1 MDAQTTVTIVIDGR
15 EVEAQP
21 GSMVIEAADAANI
34 YIPRFCYHPKLS
46 IAANCRM
53 CLVEVEKAPKPL
65 PACAT
70 PVSEGMIVQTRSA
83 TAVEAQQGTMEF
95 LLINHPL
102 DCPVCDQGG
111 ECPLQDQAMGYGQD
125 SSRYEEEKRVKAPL
139 DLGPLV
145 ATAMTRCIHCTRC
158 VRFGRE
164 IAGTM
169 ELGATGRGEDMT
181 IETYLDGSVDSEVSG
196 NIIDLCPVGAL
207 TSKPYR
213 FTARPWEL
221 FSHEGISPHDSL
233 GTNITLQTA
242 HQAVKRVVPRNNE
255 AINECWISDRDRF
268 AYEGAECDDRLTQPM
283 IRRKEGLVETSWE
296 EALTETAAAMREAA
310 GHDGS
315 QLAALIHPMSSMEES
330 FLLQKIM
337 RGLGSDQIDHR
348 LLQRDFS
355 DDAFAPAYPGLEVA
369 LSDIESLKGIL
380 LVGCNPRKEA
390 PLLALRIRKM
400 VEQGGVVGM
409 LGSHVPDLN
418 FSVCA
423 SRAVKPVDLPSAFG
437 ALAGGVGVSDFAAVA
452 ASGHYGDPQVPE
464 PDGLLGVLS
473 QAGGDGMILLGQG
486 ALNHPAAGILRTIA
500 GRLAEQTGMQLGVL
514 SPANSAGAWWAGAVP
529 HRTAQG
535 KPAKTAGAN
544 ASQMADLTVHTAL
557 LYGLEPSID
566 HSDPVRLEG
575 MLDRAQ
581 RVVSF
586 SAFRS
591 AVSDQA
597 DIVLPI
603 APYTEFSGR
612 YLNCSGVVQSAN
624 AALAPRGNS
633 RPGWKVLRVLGNF
646 LSLADFD
653 YDDLDQVGAEL
664 SRPPAV
670 SMRSADGAGTV
681 PVPAVDG
688 SDAATAGDLFT
699 LVAERSIYQADP
711 IVRRSNALAR
721 TRDGSAEAFCR
732 FHPEDL
738 EAAGLAGVSQAQ
750 LVGQHHQATLQVT
763 VDRGV
768 VRGSV
773 LVFVGS
779 STTAGFGSD
788 SVVSVRPVT

>member
-1 MDAQTTVTIVIDGR
+1 MDAPTTVTVVIDGR
-15 EVEAQP
+15 EVTAQP
-21 GSMVIEAADAANI
+21 GSMIIEAADAANI

-70 PVSEGMIVQTRSA
+70 PVADGMVVQTRSA

-125 SSRYEEEKRVKAPL
+125 SSRYEEEKRAKPPL

-255 AINECWISDRDRF
+255 KINECWISDRDRF

-296 EALTETAAAMREAA
+296 EALSEAAAAMRQGAEQ
-310 GHDGS
+310 DGS

-330 FLLQKIM
+330 FLLQKIL

-348 LLQRDFS
+348 LLERDFS
-355 DDAFAPAYPGLEVA
+355 DDAVAPSYPGLEVA
-369 LSDIESLKGIL
+369 LPDVESLKGVL
-380 LVGCNPRKEA
+380 LLGCNPRKEA

-400 VEQGGVVGM
+400 VERGGVVGL
-409 LGSHVPDLN
+409 LGSYVPDLN
-418 FSVCA
+418 FSLSAFRCVTPA
-423 SRAVKPVDLPSAFG
+423 DLPG
-437 ALAGGVGVSDFAAVA
+437 ALHGLAKNAGASDSGAQAA
-452 ASGHYGDPQVPE
+452 E
-464 PDGLLGVLS
+464 RDGLSGLLS
-473 QAGGDGMILLGQG
+473 EVGDDGMILLGQS
-486 ALNHPAAGILRTIA
+486 ALNHPEAGTIRTLAA
-500 GRLAEQTGMQLGVL
+500 RLAQQTGMRLGGL
-514 SPANSAGAWWAGAVP
+514 APANSAGAWWAGAVP

-544 ASQMADLTVHTAL
+544 ASQIADLNLNTVL
-557 LYGLEPSID
+557 LYGVESSID
-566 HSDPVRLEG
+566 HSDPIRLQG

-581 RVVSF
+581 TVISF
-586 SAFRS
+586 STFRS
-591 AVSDQA
+591 AVPDQA

-603 APYTEFSGR
+603 APYTECSGS
-612 YLNCSGVVQSAN
+612 YLNCNGTVQVSSP
-624 AALAPRGNS
+624 ALTPRGNS

-646 LSLADFD
+646 LSLPDFD
-653 YDDLDQVGAEL
+653 YDDVAQVATEL
-664 SRPPAV
+664 GHPPGVLMCAANPEIPILGHGETASTRP
-670 SMRSADGAGTV
+670 D
-681 PVPAVDG
+681 
-688 SDAATAGDLFT
+688 DLFS

-711 IVRRSNALAR
+711 IVRRSRALAK
-721 TRDGSAEAFCR
+721 TRDGSSEAFCR
-732 FHPEDL
+732 LHPEDL
-738 EAAGLAGVSQAQ
+738 EAAGLAGASRVL
-750 LVGQHHQATLQVT
+750 LVGEHHQATLRVT
-763 VDRGV
+763 EDSGV
-768 VRGSV
+768 ARGSV
-773 LVFVGS
+773 FVFSGS
-779 STTAGFGSD
+779 VATAGFGGD
-788 SVVSVRPVT
+788 SAVRIRPVT

>member
-1 MDAQTTVTIVIDGR
+1 MDAPTTVTVVIDGR
-15 EVEAQP
+15 EVTAQP
-21 GSMVIEAADAANI
+21 GSMIIEAADAANI

-70 PVSEGMIVQTRSA
+70 PVADGMVVQTRSA

-125 SSRYEEEKRVKAPL
+125 SSRYEEEKRAKPPL

-255 AINECWISDRDRF
+255 KINECWISDRDRF

-296 EALTETAAAMREAA
+296 EALSEAAAAMRQGAEQ
-310 GHDGS
+310 DGS

-330 FLLQKIM
+330 FLLQKIL

-348 LLQRDFS
+348 LLERDFS
-355 DDAFAPAYPGLEVA
+355 DDAVAPSYPGLEVA
-369 LSDIESLKGIL
+369 LSDVESLKGVL

-400 VEQGGVVGM
+400 VEQGGVVGL
-409 LGSHVPDLN
+409 LGSYVPDLN
-418 FSVCA
+418 FSLSAFRCVTPA
-423 SRAVKPVDLPSAFG
+423 DLPG
-437 ALAGGVGVSDFAAVA
+437 ALHGLAKNAGASDSGAQAA
-452 ASGHYGDPQVPE
+452 E
-464 PDGLLGVLS
+464 RDGLSGLLS
-473 QAGGDGMILLGQG
+473 EVGDDGMILLGQS
-486 ALNHPAAGILRTIA
+486 ALNHPEAGTVRTLAA
-500 GRLAEQTGMQLGVL
+500 RLAQQTGMKLGAL
-514 SPANSAGAWWAGAVP
+514 APANSAGVWWAGAVP

-544 ASQMADLTVHTAL
+544 ASQIADLNLNTVL
-557 LYGLEPSID
+557 LYGVESSID
-566 HSDPVRLEG
+566 HSDPIRLQG

-581 RVVSF
+581 TVISF
-586 SAFRS
+586 STFRS
-591 AVSDQA
+591 AVPDQA

-603 APYTEFSGR
+603 APYTECSGS
-612 YLNCSGVVQSAN
+612 YLNCNGTVQVSSP
-624 AALAPRGNS
+624 ALTPRGNS

-646 LSLADFD
+646 LSLPDFD
-653 YDDLDQVGAEL
+653 YDDVAQVATEL
-664 SRPPAV
+664 GHPPGVLMCAANPEIPILGHGETA
-670 SMRSADGAGTV
+670 STHPDG
-681 PVPAVDG
+681 
-688 SDAATAGDLFT
+688 LFS
-699 LVAERSIYQADP
+699 LVAERSIYQTDP
-711 IVRRSNALAR
+711 IVRRSRALAK
-721 TRDGSAEAFCR
+721 TRDGSSEAFCR
-732 FHPEDL
+732 LHPEDL
-738 EAAGLAGVSQAQ
+738 EAAGLAGASRVL
-750 LVGQHHQATLQVT
+750 LVGEHHQATLRVT
-763 VDRGV
+763 EDSGV
-768 VRGSV
+768 ARGSV
-773 LVFVGS
+773 FVFSGS
-779 STTAGFGSD
+779 VATAGFGGD
-788 SVVSVRPVT
+788 SAVRIRPVT

>member
-1 MDAQTTVTIVIDGR
+1 MDAPTTVTVVINGR
-15 EVEAQP
+15 EVQTQH
-21 GSMVIEAADAANI
+21 GSMIIEAADAANI

-70 PVSEGMIVQTRSA
+70 PVADGMVVQTRSP

-125 SSRYEEEKRVKAPL
+125 SSRYEEEKRSKPPL

-242 HQAVKRVVPRNNE
+242 HQSVKRVVPRNNE
-255 AINECWISDRDRF
+255 KINECWISDRDRF
-268 AYEGAECDDRLTQPM
+268 AYEGAESDDRLTQPM
-283 IRRKEGLVETSWE
+283 IRRKESLVETSWE
-296 EALTETAAAMREAA
+296 EALGEAAAAMRQATEQ
-310 GHDGS
+310 DGS
-315 QLAALIHPMSSMEES
+315 QLAALVHPMSSMEES
-330 FLLQKIM
+330 FLLQRVL

-355 DDAFAPAYPGLEVA
+355 DDAVAPIYPGLEAA

-380 LVGCNPRKEA
+380 LIGCNPRKEA

-400 VEQGGVVGM
+400 VEQGGLVGL
-409 LGSHVPDLN
+409 LGSYAPDLN
-418 FSVCA
+418 FS
-423 SRAVKPVDLPSAFG
+423 LSAFHCVTPAELPNVLHG
-437 ALAGGVGVSDFAAVA
+437 LARSGGELDPATKSFEGDAWSRLLSEVGNS
-452 ASGHYGDPQVPE
+452 
-464 PDGLLGVLS
+464 
-473 QAGGDGMILLGQG
+473 GMILLGQG
-486 ALNHPAAGILRTIA
+486 ALDHRDAGTIRTLAA
-500 GRLAEQTGMQLGVL
+500 RLAQQTDMKLGAL
-514 SPANSAGAWWAGAVP
+514 APANSAGAWWAGAVP
-529 HRTAQG
+529 HRNAQG
-535 KPAKTAGAN
+535 KLAKTAGAN
-544 ASQMADLTVHTAL
+544 ASQIADLNLKTVL
-557 LYGLEPSID
+557 LYGVEPLID
-566 HSDPVRLEG
+566 HSDPIRLQG

-581 RVVSF
+581 TVVAF
-586 SAFRS
+586 TAFRS
-591 AVSDQA
+591 AVPDQA

-603 APYTEFSGR
+603 SPYTECSGS
-612 YLNCSGVVQSAN
+612 YLNCNGIVQVSSP
-624 AALAPRGNS
+624 ALTPRGNS

-646 LSLADFD
+646 LSLPDFD
-653 YDDLDQVGAEL
+653 YDDVAQVASEL
-664 SRPPAV
+664 GHPPEV
-670 SMRSADGAGTV
+670 SMRAVTAEIPISGHSDMV
-681 PVPAVDG
+681 PTHANG
-688 SDAATAGDLFT
+688 LFS

-711 IVRRSNALAR
+711 IVRRSRALAS
-721 TRDGSAEAFCR
+721 TRDGLSEAFCR
-732 FHPEDL
+732 LHPDDM
-738 EAAGLAGVSQAQ
+738 EAAGLAGVSRV
-750 LVGQHHQATLQVT
+750 LVVGEHHQATLRVT
-763 VDRGV
+763 ADRGV

-773 LVFVGS
+773 FVLSGS
-779 STTAGFGSD
+779 VTTAGFGGD
-788 SVVSVRPVT
+788 SAVRIRPVM

>member
-1 MDAQTTVTIVIDGR
+1 MDAPTTVTVVIDGR
-15 EVEAQP
+15 EVTAQP
-21 GSMVIEAADAANI
+21 GSMIIEAADAANI

-70 PVSEGMIVQTRSA
+70 PVADGMVVQTRSA

-125 SSRYEEEKRVKAPL
+125 SSRYEEEKRAKPPL

-255 AINECWISDRDRF
+255 KINECWISDRDRF

-296 EALTETAAAMREAA
+296 EALSEAAAAMRQGAEQ
-310 GHDGS
+310 DGS

-330 FLLQKIM
+330 FLLQKIL

-348 LLQRDFS
+348 LLERDFS
-355 DDAFAPAYPGLEVA
+355 DDAVAPSYPGLEVA
-369 LSDIESLKGIL
+369 LPDVESLKGVL
-380 LVGCNPRKEA
+380 LLGCNPRKEA

-400 VEQGGVVGM
+400 VERGGVVGL
-409 LGSHVPDLN
+409 LGSYVPDLN
-418 FSVCA
+418 FSLSAFRCVTPA
-423 SRAVKPVDLPSAFG
+423 DLPG
-437 ALAGGVGVSDFAAVA
+437 ALHGLAKNAGASDSGAQAA
-452 ASGHYGDPQVPE
+452 E
-464 PDGLLGVLS
+464 RDGLSGLLS
-473 QAGGDGMILLGQG
+473 EVGDDGMILLGQS
-486 ALNHPAAGILRTIA
+486 ALNHPEAGTIRTLAA
-500 GRLAEQTGMQLGVL
+500 RLAQQTGMRLGGL
-514 SPANSAGAWWAGAVP
+514 APANSAGAWWAGAVP

-544 ASQMADLTVHTAL
+544 ASQIADLNLNTVL
-557 LYGLEPSID
+557 LYGVESSID
-566 HSDPVRLEG
+566 HSDPIRLQG

-581 RVVSF
+581 TVISF
-586 SAFRS
+586 STFRS
-591 AVSDQA
+591 AVPDQA

-603 APYTEFSGR
+603 APYTECSGS
-612 YLNCSGVVQSAN
+612 YLNCNGTVQVSSP
-624 AALAPRGNS
+624 ALTPRGNS

-646 LSLADFD
+646 LSLPDFD
-653 YDDLDQVGAEL
+653 YDDVAQVATEVGHPTEVL
-664 SRPPAV
+664 MCPANPEIPILGHGETA
-670 SMRSADGAGTV
+670 STHPDG
-681 PVPAVDG
+681 
-688 SDAATAGDLFT
+688 LFS
-699 LVAERSIYQADP
+699 LVAERSIYQTDP
-711 IVRRSNALAR
+711 IVRRSRALAK
-721 TRDGSAEAFCR
+721 TRDGSSEAFCR
-732 FHPEDL
+732 LHPEDL
-738 EAAGLAGVSQAQ
+738 EAAGLAGASRVL
-750 LVGQHHQATLQVT
+750 LVGEHHQATLRVT
-763 VDRGV
+763 EDSGV
-768 VRGSV
+768 ARGSV
-773 LVFVGS
+773 FVFSGS
-779 STTAGFGSD
+779 VATAGFGGD
-788 SVVSVRPVT
+788 SAVRIRPVT

>member
-1 MDAQTTVTIVIDGR
+1 MDAPTTVTVVIDGR
-15 EVEAQP
+15 EVTAQP
-21 GSMVIEAADAANI
+21 GSMIIEAADAANI

-70 PVSEGMIVQTRSA
+70 PVADGMVVQTRSA

-125 SSRYEEEKRVKAPL
+125 SSRYEEEKRAKPPL

-255 AINECWISDRDRF
+255 KINECWISDRDRF

-296 EALTETAAAMREAA
+296 EALSEAAAAMRQGAEQ
-310 GHDGS
+310 DGS

-330 FLLQKIM
+330 FLLQKIL

-348 LLQRDFS
+348 LLERDFS
-355 DDAFAPAYPGLEVA
+355 DDAVAPSYPGLEVA
-369 LSDIESLKGIL
+369 LPDVESLKGVL

-400 VEQGGVVGM
+400 VERGGVVGL
-409 LGSHVPDLN
+409 LGSYVPDLN
-418 FSVCA
+418 FSLSAFRCVTPA
-423 SRAVKPVDLPSAFG
+423 DLPG
-437 ALAGGVGVSDFAAVA
+437 ALHGLAKNAGASDSGAQAA
-452 ASGHYGDPQVPE
+452 E
-464 PDGLLGVLS
+464 RDGLSGLLS
-473 QAGGDGMILLGQG
+473 EVGDDGMILLGQS
-486 ALNHPAAGILRTIA
+486 ALNHPEAGTIRTLAA
-500 GRLAEQTGMQLGVL
+500 RLAQQTGMRLGVL
-514 SPANSAGAWWAGAVP
+514 APANSAGAWWAGAVP

-544 ASQMADLTVHTAL
+544 ASQIADLNLNTVL
-557 LYGLEPSID
+557 LYGVESSID
-566 HSDPVRLEG
+566 HSDPIRLQG

-581 RVVSF
+581 TVISF
-586 SAFRS
+586 STFRS
-591 AVSDQA
+591 AVPDQA

-603 APYTEFSGR
+603 APYTECSGS
-612 YLNCSGVVQSAN
+612 YLNCNGTVQVSSP
-624 AALAPRGNS
+624 ALTPRGNS

-646 LSLADFD
+646 LSLPDFD
-653 YDDLDQVGAEL
+653 YDDVAQVATEL
-664 SRPPAV
+664 GHPPGVLMCAANPEIPILGHGETASTRPDDRF
-670 SMRSADGAGTV
+670 S
-681 PVPAVDG
+681 
-688 SDAATAGDLFT
+688 

-711 IVRRSNALAR
+711 IVRRSRALAK
-721 TRDGSAEAFCR
+721 TRDGSSEAFCR
-732 FHPEDL
+732 LHPEDL
-738 EAAGLAGVSQAQ
+738 EAAGLAGASRVL
-750 LVGQHHQATLQVT
+750 LVGEHHQATLRVT
-763 VDRGV
+763 EDSGV
-768 VRGSV
+768 ARGSV
-773 LVFVGS
+773 FVFSGS
-779 STTAGFGSD
+779 VATAGFGGD
-788 SVVSVRPVT
+788 SAVRIRPVT

>member
-1 MDAQTTVTIVIDGR
+1 MDAPTTVTVVIDGR
-15 EVEAQP
+15 EVTAQP
-21 GSMVIEAADAANI
+21 GSMIIEAADAANI

-70 PVSEGMIVQTRSA
+70 PVADGMVVQTRSA

-125 SSRYEEEKRVKAPL
+125 SSRYEEEKRAKPPL

-255 AINECWISDRDRF
+255 KINECWISDRDRF

-296 EALTETAAAMREAA
+296 EALSEAAAAMRQGAEQ
-310 GHDGS
+310 DGS

-330 FLLQKIM
+330 FLLQKIL

-348 LLQRDFS
+348 LLERDFS
-355 DDAFAPAYPGLEVA
+355 DDAVAPSYPGLEVA
-369 LSDIESLKGIL
+369 LPDVESLKGVL

-400 VEQGGVVGM
+400 VERGGVVGL
-409 LGSHVPDLN
+409 LGSYVPDLN
-418 FSVCA
+418 FSLSAFRCVTPA
-423 SRAVKPVDLPSAFG
+423 DLPG
-437 ALAGGVGVSDFAAVA
+437 ALHGLAKNAGASDSGAQAA
-452 ASGHYGDPQVPE
+452 E
-464 PDGLLGVLS
+464 RDGLSGLLS
-473 QAGGDGMILLGQG
+473 EVGDDGMILLGQS
-486 ALNHPAAGILRTIA
+486 ALNHPEAGTIRTLAA
-500 GRLAEQTGMQLGVL
+500 RLAQQTGMRLGAL
-514 SPANSAGAWWAGAVP
+514 APANSAGAWWAGAVP

-544 ASQMADLTVHTAL
+544 ASQIADLNLNTVL
-557 LYGLEPSID
+557 LYGVESSID
-566 HSDPVRLEG
+566 HSDPIRLQG

-581 RVVSF
+581 TVISF
-586 SAFRS
+586 STFRS
-591 AVSDQA
+591 AVPDQA

-603 APYTEFSGR
+603 APYTECSGS
-612 YLNCSGVVQSAN
+612 YLNCNGTVQVSSP
-624 AALAPRGNS
+624 ALTPRGNS

-646 LSLADFD
+646 LSLPDFD
-653 YDDLDQVGAEL
+653 YDDVAQVATEL
-664 SRPPAV
+664 GHPPGVLMCAANPEIPILGHGETASTRP
-670 SMRSADGAGTV
+670 DG
-681 PVPAVDG
+681 
-688 SDAATAGDLFT
+688 LFS

-711 IVRRSNALAR
+711 IVRRSRALAK
-721 TRDGSAEAFCR
+721 TRDGSSEAFCR
-732 FHPEDL
+732 LHPEDL
-738 EAAGLAGVSQAQ
+738 EAAGLAGASRVL
-750 LVGQHHQATLQVT
+750 LVGEHHQATLWVT
-763 VDRGV
+763 EDSGV
-768 VRGSV
+768 ARGSV
-773 LVFVGS
+773 FVFSGS
-779 STTAGFGSD
+779 VATAGFGGD
-788 SVVSVRPVT
+788 SAVRIRPVT

>member
-1 MDAQTTVTIVIDGR
+1 MDAPTTVTVVIDGR
-15 EVEAQP
+15 EVTAQP
-21 GSMVIEAADAANI
+21 GSMIIEAADAANI

-70 PVSEGMIVQTRSA
+70 PVADGMVVQTRSA

-125 SSRYEEEKRVKAPL
+125 SSRYEEEKRAKPPL

-255 AINECWISDRDRF
+255 KINECWISDRDRF
-268 AYEGAECDDRLTQPM
+268 AYEGVECDDRLTQPM

-296 EALTETAAAMREAA
+296 EALSEAAAAMRQGAEQ
-310 GHDGS
+310 DGS

-330 FLLQKIM
+330 FLLQKIL

-348 LLQRDFS
+348 LLERDFS
-355 DDAFAPAYPGLEVA
+355 DDAVAPSYPGLEVA
-369 LSDIESLKGIL
+369 LPDVESLKGVL
-380 LVGCNPRKEA
+380 LLGCNPRKEA

-400 VEQGGVVGM
+400 VERGGVVGL
-409 LGSHVPDLN
+409 LGSYVPDLN
-418 FSVCA
+418 FSLSAFRCVTPA
-423 SRAVKPVDLPSAFG
+423 DLPG
-437 ALAGGVGVSDFAAVA
+437 ALHGLAKNAGASDSGAQAA
-452 ASGHYGDPQVPE
+452 E
-464 PDGLLGVLS
+464 RDGLSGLLS
-473 QAGGDGMILLGQG
+473 EVGDDGMILLGQS
-486 ALNHPAAGILRTIA
+486 ALNHPEAGTIRTLAA
-500 GRLAEQTGMQLGVL
+500 RLAQQTGMRLGAL
-514 SPANSAGAWWAGAVP
+514 APANSAGAWWAGAVP

-544 ASQMADLTVHTAL
+544 ASQIADLNLNTVL
-557 LYGLEPSID
+557 LYGVESSID
-566 HSDPVRLEG
+566 HSDPIRLQG

-581 RVVSF
+581 TVISF
-586 SAFRS
+586 STFRS
-591 AVSDQA
+591 AVPDQA

-603 APYTEFSGR
+603 APYTECSGS
-612 YLNCSGVVQSAN
+612 YLNCNGTVQVSSP
-624 AALAPRGNS
+624 ALTPRGNS

-646 LSLADFD
+646 LSLPDFD
-653 YDDLDQVGAEL
+653 YDDVVQVATEL
-664 SRPPAV
+664 GHPPGVLMCAANPEIPILGHGETASTRP
-670 SMRSADGAGTV
+670 D
-681 PVPAVDG
+681 
-688 SDAATAGDLFT
+688 DLFS

-711 IVRRSNALAR
+711 IVRRSRALAK
-721 TRDGSAEAFCR
+721 TRDGSSEAFCR
-732 FHPEDL
+732 LHPEDL
-738 EAAGLAGVSQAQ
+738 EAAGLAGASRVL
-750 LVGQHHQATLQVT
+750 LVGEHHQATLRVT
-763 VDRGV
+763 EDSGV
-768 VRGSV
+768 ARGSV
-773 LVFVGS
+773 FVFSGS
-779 STTAGFGSD
+779 VATAGFGGD
-788 SVVSVRPVT
+788 SAVRIRPVT